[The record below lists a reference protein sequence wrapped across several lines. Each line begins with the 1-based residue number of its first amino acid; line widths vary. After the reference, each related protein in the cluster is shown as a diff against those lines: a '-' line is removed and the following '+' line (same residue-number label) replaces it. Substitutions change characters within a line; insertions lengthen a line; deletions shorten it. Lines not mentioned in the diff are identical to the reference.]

1 MFLVEE
7 IFIYVQD
14 NVAYAPFL
22 IFGLLV
28 MAGINLPISEDVML
42 FISALLAK
50 KNPDQAIPLFVGVYL
65 GMYVSD
71 LISYTLG
78 WFLGPKL
85 WKIRYLKKIS
95 GPKKVAKLGKFYQ
108 KNGLLTLL
116 IGRFIPFGVRNA
128 LFITAGISKMNFAK
142 FALFDLAA
150 VTVSCSL
157 YFSLYYTFGMD
168 IIEYVKR
175 GNIILFTLFAIVLVI
190 YFYYRKTLKT

>member
-7 IFIYVQD
+7 IFIYIQD

-28 MAGINLPISEDVML
+28 MAGINLPISEDAML

-50 KNPDQAIPLFVGVYL
+50 QNPDQAISLFLGTYL
-65 GMYVSD
+65 GIYVSD

-85 WKIRYLKKIS
+85 WKIPYLKKIS
-95 GPKKVAKLGKFYQ
+95 GPEKVAKLGKFYQ

-116 IGRFIPFGVRNA
+116 VGRFIPFGVRNA

-142 FALFDLAA
+142 FALFDLTA